1 MLHDMIEDGGE
12 TVKSLIEKGVH
23 PFIAERV
30 QLVSKGNE
38 QNDKDYLDTVATDPI
53 ACEVKLAELKHNMD
67 WSRLNEVTEEDRV
80 KAEHYQK
87 VYDFLIRSQTLKYA
101 EQFKRK
107 YIEPRLL
114 QPLPSFE
121 PIDDSEYIPTTLYSL
136 IWYKRV
142 KDILPLYDE
151 WVFCELLSAQLSL
164 LEKINNR
171 CLNVCYLYNAFRIK
185 TIAIRTILPKIK
197 LSVTTELRAASR
209 RQSWQESTVEEMDP
223 GKP

>member
-1 MLHDMIEDGGE
+1 MRAIVTGAHKGQKNKGDLKSIKFAGFCKNYASKCVAMLLYMIEDGSE
-12 TVKSLIEKGVH
+12 TVESLIEKGVH

-38 QNDKDYLDTVATDPI
+38 QNDKDYLDIVATDPI
-53 ACEVKLAELKHNMD
+53 TCEVKLAELKHNMVLP
-67 WSRLNEVTEEDRV
+67 RLNEIKEKDRI

-87 VYDFLIRSQTLKYA
+87 AYDFLTHSQALKYA

-107 YIEPRLL
+107 YIKPRLL

-142 KDILPLYDE
+142 KEILPLY
-151 WVFCELLSAQLSL
+151 
-164 LEKINNR
+164 EK
-171 CLNVCYLYNAFRIK
+171 
-185 TIAIRTILPKIK
+185 
-197 LSVTTELRAASR
+197 
-209 RQSWQESTVEEMDP
+209 
-223 GKP
+223 